1 MGKLSIGRKP
11 TAQTDSA
18 PARVAAPL
26 AEAPPRLIGGEQ
38 NQNPKLHPTEQMR

>member
-1 MGKLSIGRKP
+1 MGELFVGRKP

-38 NQNPKLHPTEQMR
+38 NKTLSCTLRNK